1 MLVSFTTNLPGV
13 TKDVAAVADSGECGP
28 ASEFFLQM
36 EAMQNPR
43 TGSESDHPSPTE
55 EPLPASA
62 FSGVPSAV
70 PTNNGEEAVRSVEEL
85 TKERAEWISED
96 QSEKPAPPTLVA
108 ATTEE
113 GTAVRC
119 ASCAADVATA
129 SASPDDA
136 QAGVSVSEAPAPPEP
151 VEEGPIEFAPAVSPP
166 RTEGRKA
173 FENEV
178 PVKNTT
184 RLGEKGGV
192 HVEHAPAP
200 PAAGVRHGTETLPAP
215 KVAQIVAEN
224 GENAQA
230 PKVTPIATENG
241 ENSPVAKVTPIVTEN
256 SENSPVAKVTPIVT
270 ENGEN
275 SPVAKVTP
283 IVAENGENAP
293 ASAALD
299 VRTNVEKTAAQF
311 REPAEDDDALPLDCV
326 IGSSKAKPVSSHG
339 GKGDVIVGAAP
350 HPVASLPRTQE
361 RNPSG
366 EQPPSP
372 KASPVTAAFEPVR
385 IHVQGQAAPTVIVAA
400 AENETFVREI
410 SQRIR
415 AQVLEG
421 GGAIRI
427 RLQPDRFGH
436 LEITAEITGAGVVAR
451 VAAES
456 ESVKQYLENNLPL
469 LQHHLQEQGVRVD
482 RIEFA
487 LHSESQ
493 SMSEHAGRSGHEG
506 SGQSGSRPRMSA
518 KVARTLSDEP
528 AGDSSQWIVLNPNV
542 RFHTIA

>member
-1 MLVSFTTNLPGV
+1 MTMLVSFTTNLPGV

-350 HPVASLPRTQE
+350 
-361 RNPSG
+361 
-366 EQPPSP
+366 
-372 KASPVTAAFEPVR
+372 
-385 IHVQGQAAPTVIVAA
+385 
-400 AENETFVREI
+400 
-410 SQRIR
+410 
-415 AQVLEG
+415 
-421 GGAIRI
+421 
-427 RLQPDRFGH
+427 
-436 LEITAEITGAGVVAR
+436 
-451 VAAES
+451 
-456 ESVKQYLENNLPL
+456 
-469 LQHHLQEQGVRVD
+469 
-482 RIEFA
+482 
-487 LHSESQ
+487 
-493 SMSEHAGRSGHEG
+493 
-506 SGQSGSRPRMSA
+506 
-518 KVARTLSDEP
+518 
-528 AGDSSQWIVLNPNV
+528 
-542 RFHTIA
+542 

>member
-230 PKVTPIATENG
+230 PKVTPIA
-241 ENSPVAKVTPIVTEN
+241 
-256 SENSPVAKVTPIVT
+256 T